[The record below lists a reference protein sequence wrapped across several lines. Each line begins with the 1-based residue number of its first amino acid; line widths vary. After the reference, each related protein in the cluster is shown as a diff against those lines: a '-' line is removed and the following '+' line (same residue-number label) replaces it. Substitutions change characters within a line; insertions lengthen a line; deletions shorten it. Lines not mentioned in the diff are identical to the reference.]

1 MANVVFP
8 RGSGGQ
14 TVAISQDG
22 RISYSAEGIVHKW
35 AEMPEPAGWKSLSL
49 LQNGAIE
56 AAHATGLKALSMDNG
71 QTWSMSSPP
80 SLDQK
85 ITA

>member
-8 RGSGGQ
+8 RGSGGP
-14 TVAISQDG
+14 TVAISEDG

-35 AEMPEPAGWKSLSL
+35 VEMPQPAGWKSLSL

-56 AAHATGLKALSMDNG
+56 AVHANGLKALSADHG
-71 QTWSMSSPP
+71 QTWAMSPTAAV
-80 SLDQK
+80 DQK
-85 ITA
+85 ATA